1 MILVTGESGQ
11 LGTAF
16 KELLPDALY
25 PTQEAFDFTTAE
37 SIEAALG
44 DMAPTAIINCAA
56 YTAVD
61 AAEDDEATANLI
73 NAVAVGEMA
82 EFCATQG
89 IPFVTYSTDYV
100 FAGNGTEPYVES
112 SPTDPINAYGRSKRK
127 GELLA
132 LAHPTSLVIRTS
144 WLISGTNPNF
154 VATML
159 RLAATRDELAVV
171 ADQRGRPTVAAD
183 LALGTLHAMEA
194 GATGLLHLTNQG
206 STTWFEL
213 ARTAAAD
220 AGLDETKIAPCS
232 TADYPTPAARP
243 AYSVLES
250 ERLEELGIEPLPP
263 WQESLPGVV
272 EGLLARGLAG

>member
-16 KELLPDALY
+16 KELLPEALY
-25 PTQEAFDFTTAE
+25 PSQEAFDFTTAE
-37 SIEAALG
+37 SIEAYL
-44 DMAPTAIINCAA
+44 DEMSPHAIINCAA

-61 AAEDDEATANLI
+61 AAEEDEATANLV
-73 NAVAVGEMA
+73 NGVAVGEMA
-82 EFCATQG
+82 DFCARRG

-100 FAGNGTEPYVES
+100 FPGTGNEPYVES

-127 GELLA
+127 GEVLA

-154 VATML
+154 VATIL

-171 ADQRGRPTVAAD
+171 ADQIGCPTVAGD
-183 LALGTLHAMEA
+183 LASGTLRAMDG
-194 GATGLLHLTNQG
+194 GATGLLHLTNRG
-206 STTWFEL
+206 ATTWFEL
-213 ARTAAAD
+213 AKTAVEH
-220 AGLDETKIAPCS
+220 AGLDGGKIKACT

-243 AYSVLES
+243 AYSVLGS
-250 ERLEELGIEPLPP
+250 DRLEKLGIDPLPE
-263 WQESLPGVV
+263 WRDSLPAVV
-272 EGLLARGLAG
+272 EGLVARGLAG

>member
-16 KELLPDALY
+16 KKLLPEALY
-25 PTQEAFDFTTAE
+25 PTQAAFDFTTAE
-37 SIEAALG
+37 SIAAALRE
-44 DMAPTAIINCAA
+44 MAPDAIVNCAA

-61 AAEDDEATANLI
+61 AAEEDEATADLI
-73 NAVAVGEMA
+73 NAAAVGEMA
-82 EFCATQG
+82 DFCAREG

-100 FAGNGTEPYVES
+100 FPGTGAEPYVEG

-132 LAHPTSLVIRTS
+132 LTHPTSLVIRTS

-171 ADQRGRPTVAAD
+171 ADQQGCPTVAAD
-183 LALGTLHAMEA
+183 LASGTLRAMET

-206 STTWFEL
+206 ATTWFEL
-213 ARTAAAD
+213 ARTAVVE
-220 AGLDETKIAPCS
+220 AGLDAAKLTQCT

-243 AYSVLES
+243 AYSVLGS
-250 ERLEELGIEPLPP
+250 ERLEELGLEPLPH
-263 WQESLPGVV
+263 WRDSLPDVV
-272 EGLLARGLAG
+272 AELLERGLAH